1 MKKGKLL
8 EQIIKAIQE
17 MVNDSKYTKVSS
29 NALLKDKNGIM
40 REIDV
45 LVVCEQQHVK
55 TSTALECKE
64 YKRKVGITV
73 VDALIGKYIDLP
85 TINNKILI
93 ARNGFS
99 EPAKEKAKANGIT
112 LCNIDEVINGD
123 SIRIKCP
130 NIGQIKYKINRIT
143 IETIYGNFQ
152 DVNLNEENNLVW
164 GEYFHKT
171 FFQPETENLHLLMAS
186 SYARNG
192 CNPINYLYTITG
204 DKDLF
209 NNIESKVHIKR
220 INYEITIDFPL
231 KLPFMSKYSTL
242 KQGCN
247 NIDIAEFH
255 FGDEYPSLYHFQSEK
270 YSKYC
275 YYNNEKLIDLYTLK
289 CE

>member
-99 EPAKEKAKANGIT
+99 EPAKEKAKANGVPRCRI
-112 LCNIDEVINGD
+112 LDRDELIAMEPNLSDDVVAALHAPTGAIVCPFHMTMAFAENANVNGV
-123 SIRIKCP
+123 S
-130 NIGQIKYKINRIT
+130 
-143 IETIYGNFQ
+143 FF
-152 DVNLNEENNLVW
+152 LN
-164 GEYFHKT
+164 
-171 FFQPETENLHLLMAS
+171 TEV
-186 SYARNG
+186 
-192 CNPINYLYTITG
+192 
-204 DKDLF
+204 K
-209 NNIESKVHIKR
+209 HIQK
-220 INYEITIDFPL
+220 N
-231 KLPFMSKYSTL
+231 
-242 KQGCN
+242 
-247 NIDIAEFH
+247 EF
-255 FGDEYPSLYHFQSEK
+255 SAILRTSVAAAFQSGSFSPRNAWNTVPEV
-270 YSKYC
+270 
-275 YYNNEKLIDLYTLK
+275 
-289 CE
+289 

>member
-1 MKKGKLL
+1 
-8 EQIIKAIQE
+8 
-17 MVNDSKYTKVSS
+17 MVNDSKYATVYS
-29 NALLKDKNGIM
+29 NALLKDRNGIT

-45 LVVCEQQHVK
+45 LVTCEQQHVK
-55 TSTALECKE
+55 IFTAFECKD

-85 TINNKILI
+85 MINNKILI

-112 LCNIDEVINGD
+112 LLNIDEVTNGN
-123 SIRIKCP
+123 STCIKAP
-130 NIGQIKYKINRIT
+130 TIGHIKYKINRIR
-143 IETIYGNFQ
+143 IETIYGNVQ
-152 DVNLNEENNLVW
+152 DVNLNEENSLAW

-192 CNPINYLYTITG
+192 CNLINYQYTITG
-204 DKDLF
+204 NKNLF

-220 INYEITIDFPL
+220 IIYEITIDFSL
-231 KLPFMSKYSTL
+231 KSPFISKYNIL
-242 KQGCN
+242 EQGCN
-247 NIDIAEFH
+247 NINITEFH